1 MKVLF
6 LKDVKG
12 QGRKGELRE
21 VSDGYALNFLVKN
34 GLAQVAG
41 VALQKQEE
49 EKKNAKAAEAAK
61 RIQKFTASI
70 KALEKHRYRLEAK
83 EATSGKLFGAVSQQ
97 DVVDVVAQTS
107 QVHIER
113 AAVHF
118 LAPIKTVGE
127 HTVHIVFDKS
137 HTARIV
143 LDVVGK

>member
-41 VALQKQEE
+41 TALQKQEQ
-49 EKKNAKAAEAAK
+49 EKKDAKAAEAAK
-61 RIQKFTASI
+61 RTQKFAAYV
-70 KALEKHRYRLEAK
+70 KALEKHRYRLEVK
-83 EATSGKLFGAVSQQ
+83 EAASGKLFGAVSQQ
-97 DVVDVVAQTS
+97 DVVDAIARTAQ
-107 QVHIER
+107 VRIER
-113 AAVHF
+113 SAVHF

-127 HTVHIVFDKS
+127 HTVHIVLDKS
-137 HTARIV
+137 HTATIL